1 MSGLVRVDRTYR
13 GRPTHH
19 YELDGKR
26 IDGVTT
32 LLGQGVPKPALTY
45 WSAREVATYAAQN
58 VEQIADMLERGGERP
73 TIDYLKG
80 VPWQKRD
87 DAAVR
92 GTEVHAL
99 AEELVHGGEVDVPE
113 HLHGYVDGY
122 ARWLD
127 ESGVTP
133 ILTEYV
139 VASREH
145 LYAGTADLLL
155 MDAAGVKRIGDIK
168 TGKGV
173 YGEVCLQL
181 AAYRFAEFY
190 MSPARIDLSVLADG
204 ERIGFAT
211 EQAMPET
218 DDTGWV
224 LHVQDGRTE
233 AHPVPVDRQQFAAFL
248 AAAKV
253 ARWAKASKDLVGPPL
268 RFATEGEAA

>member
-1 MSGLVRVDRTYR
+1 MSGLVRIDRTYR
-13 GRPTHH
+13 GKPTHH

-26 IDGVTT
+26 VDGVTT

-99 AEELVHGGEVDVPE
+99 AETLVHGGEVDVPE

-145 LYAGTADLLL
+145 MYAGTADLLL

-181 AAYRFAEFY
+181 AAYRFADFY
-190 MSPARIDLSVLADG
+190 LNGDD
-204 ERIGFAT
+204 
-211 EQAMPET
+211 ET
-218 DDTGWV
+218 TLPFVDDTGWV

-233 AHPVPVDRQQFAAFL
+233 AHPVPVDRHQFDAFL

-268 RFATEGEAA
+268 RFATEGVAA